1 MDEQP
6 AAILASF
13 SDYRRI
19 PARKVLRLSF
29 EVPLEQEAET
39 FARIGFPGPHEST
52 WFAIARAEPSQEHRE
67 PPPKP
72 APVVRSSAVR
82 DAALF
87 CKEEPFWAFLE
98 QMPGGKGRWQIR
110 CEEGAAIAVR
120 EACGV
125 TSRRELT
132 PGSEALRKWNK
143 LVVDYGDWRAKHWI
157 PVEEFACSTA

>member
-39 FARIGFPGPHEST
+39 FARIGFPGAHEST
-52 WFAIARAEPSQEHRE
+52 WFAIARTETSPRSAEASHERSE
-67 PPPKP
+67 PPAKP
-72 APVVRSSAVR
+72 ASVVRSSAVR

-87 CKEEPFWAFLE
+87 CKEESFWRFLE
-98 QMPGGKGRWQIR
+98 HWSADKQG
-110 CEEGAAIAVR
+110 
-120 EACGV
+120 
-125 TSRRELT
+125 
-132 PGSEALRKWNK
+132 
-143 LVVDYGDWRAKHWI
+143 WR
-157 PVEEFACSTA
+157 V